1 MKCSSRNLYFNTLLH
16 AHRARLEDGGGNVP
30 MVARAAVMV
39 AGVTLGG
46 RAGAAAAASPAELVN
61 GEL

>member
-1 MKCSSRNLYFNTLLH
+1 MRAYGTLLH
-16 AHRARLEDGGGNVP
+16 AHRARREDGGGNVP